1 MGYWGSDSLNSTP
14 SQENYANARYTRRGK
29 GGAGESYPKT
39 PSRFFRMLIRTL
51 VGFYLCCFLASPSAA
66 NAAKPAGPQQ
76 VVIENGNLNRFALL
90 EAIKEFNR
98 IDGRKR
104 APVVSAAKNATLR
117 ALPLEQP
124 QRALATE
131 AAH

>member
-1 MGYWGSDSLNSTP
+1 MLAIPAGVKVGQGSP
-14 SQENYANARYTRRGK
+14 IPR
-29 GGAGESYPKT
+29 PH
-39 PSRFFRMLIRTL
+39 PRFFRMLIRTL
-51 VGFYLCCFLASPSAA
+51 VGFYLCCFIASPSAA

-98 IDGRKR
+98 IDGRKH